1 MLLRRNCSPALQLG
15 LLALILAFLLP
26 IVAAALSAVQNSV
39 TAPQSQ
45 SPAAAPQPA
54 QPNQLPATAQQQAQE
69 PVRRFLVLVDP
80 AHGGDDR
87 GAVLTPTLVEK
98 DVTLALARRLRNAL
112 ESRGIAVSLLREAD
126 AGIRL
131 DQRAAIANN
140 GRESLVITLHAA
152 ASGSAV
158 RVITSRLLPR
168 PDAGSFLPWST
179 AQTYYLRQ
187 SRSVA
192 EKLLRELR
200 ARKIE
205 GLLFPASLRPLNSI
219 ARPAIAIEV
228 PPPQDEVE
236 TVTAAAYQQQIAAAI
251 AAAVD
256 ASRSSLEASR

>member
-1 MLLRRNCSPALQLG
+1 MLLRRHCPPKLQLG
-15 LLALILAFLLP
+15 LLALVSAFLLP
-26 IVAAALSAVQNSV
+26 IVAAGRGAVQSSA
-39 TAPQSQ
+39 TAPQAQ
-45 SPAAAPQPA
+45 PPAAAPQPA
-54 QPNQLPATAQQQAQE
+54 QPNQPPATAQQQAQE

-87 GAVLTPTLVEK
+87 GAVLNPTLVEK
-98 DVTLALARRLRNAL
+98 DVTLALARRIRSAL

-131 DQRAAIANN
+131 DQRAVIANN
-140 GRESLVITLHAA
+140 GRESLVIIVHAA
-152 ASGSAV
+152 TSGSAV
-158 RVITSRLLPR
+158 RVITSRLVPR

-192 EKLLRELR
+192 EKVLRELR

-205 GLLFPASLRPLNSI
+205 GLPFPASLRPLNSI
-219 ARPAIAIEV
+219 ARSAIAIEI

-236 TVTAAAYQQQIAAAI
+236 SVTVATYQQQIAAAV

-256 ASRSSLEASR
+256 ASRSLLEASR